1 MSSIHRLV
9 LVHMITL
16 GTVLASDGSDMSWFE
31 KLLTFLV
38 SGALVFSLI
47 KGYLTVNK
55 IWKRR
60 KNEEVSNSIS
70 IVAAMLGFVVGFPFL
85 LNALIITQDYFNAAK
100 SVIALFLATVFT
112 LIGTGYFVDK
122 NRGVGFFKLLGQALK
137 LEGKESGDL
146 ISDMIRPKG
155 ARKIIDILQK
165 LAAIDDDIAKE
176 EIELIEQ
183 FSEKWGIDVPDLTP
197 GKPQEITNLVE
208 LKGLV
213 QSYLDESPDNFHNK
227 NKILNIVISKSGNTL
242 ETISNAN
249 IIIKKD
255 DKNIFITEKK
265 NSYLINL
272 AKKLKSEIVEHKNFI
287 GGRYS
292 VLSEVGMLPAE
303 LMGLN
308 EKKFKQFNNLV
319 KSKRFVNSLVMNVSS
334 TLELLKKG
342 RFNSVILNYDESSNN
357 FFKWYQQLIA
367 ESLGKN
373 SKGILPVISSMPKD
387 NHSLMQLYLDGP
399 NKNFFTFFYAFTNKS
414 IKIKNNSI
422 LPSHNYLKNKTIG
435 KIMYSQKKATQII
448 FEKKN
453 IPFRSF
459 EIFNRNE
466 QTMGELFCFFILE
479 TILLGRSLNI
489 NPFNQPSVEL
499 IKKETKKILI

>member
-1 MSSIHRLV
+1 MLTRNINFKNFSIKSN
-9 LVHMITL
+9 TL
-16 GTVLASDGSDMSWFE
+16 KVKKSF
-31 KLLTFLV
+31 KILLKQNLE
-38 SGALVFSLI
+38 LINSL
-47 KGYLTVNK
+47 
-55 IWKRR
+55 
-60 KNEEVSNSIS
+60 KNSYKYSYKKK
-70 IVAAMLGFVVGFPFL
+70 
-85 LNALIITQDYFNAAK
+85 LIIKLKKFSNIRIIGMGGSILGAEAIYEFLKDKINKNF
-100 SVIALFLATVFT
+100 LF
-112 LIGTGYFVDK
+112 I
-122 NRGVGFFKLLGQALK
+122 NH
-137 LEGKESGDL
+137 
-146 ISDMIRPKG
+146 
-155 ARKIIDILQK
+155 
-165 LAAIDDDIAKE
+165 
-176 EIELIEQ
+176 
-183 FSEKWGIDVPDLTP
+183 
-197 GKPQEITNLVE
+197 
-208 LKGLV
+208 
-213 QSYLDESPDNFHNK
+213 LDESPDNFHNK

-422 LPSHNYLKNKTIG
+422 LPSHDYLKNKTIG